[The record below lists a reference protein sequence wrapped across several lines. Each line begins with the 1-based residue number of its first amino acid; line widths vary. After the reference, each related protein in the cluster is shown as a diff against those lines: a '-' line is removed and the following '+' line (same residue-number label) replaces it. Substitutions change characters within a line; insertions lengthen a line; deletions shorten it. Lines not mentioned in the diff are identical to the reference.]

1 VHNVVS
7 FKQWCLGRKPNQ
19 KDIIM
24 TSINKQNVF
33 SIFQDADNSQASFA
47 TRLFDE
53 GIFTKA
59 QAIPLV
65 IEFIEQKY
73 TVKAKDGQRGKT
85 FEKDTAPHT
94 AMKRILNNCFETVK
108 TPSAEKAKKDE
119 VELLLAKIKKLSETD
134 QKRIKDAI

>member
-1 VHNVVS
+1 
-7 FKQWCLGRKPNQ
+7 
-19 KDIIM
+19 M
-24 TSINKQNVF
+24 TSINKSNVF

-53 GIFTKA
+53 GVFDKA

-65 IEFIEQKY
+65 IEFVEQKY
-73 TVKAKDGQRGKT
+73 NVKAKDGQRGKT

-94 AMKRILNNCFETVK
+94 AMKRIIANCFETVK
-108 TPSAEKAKKDE
+108 TPSAEKSKKDE